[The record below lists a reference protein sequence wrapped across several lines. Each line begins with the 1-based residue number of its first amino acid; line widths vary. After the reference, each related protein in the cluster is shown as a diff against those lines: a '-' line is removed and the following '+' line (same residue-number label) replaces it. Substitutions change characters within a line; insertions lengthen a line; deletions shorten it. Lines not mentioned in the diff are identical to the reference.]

1 MKKNIEYYIK
11 LPYKTIII
19 PDPYGGF
26 FVKVE
31 ELEGCMS
38 QGETEEEA
46 LKNIKEAKELWLETA
61 IERNIKIPEPEMEEY
76 SGKFVLRLPKSLHRK
91 LANAAKKD
99 NSSLNQYINYLL
111 SERNQLCEIKNLI
124 DKRIADIK
132 IIKSE
137 IEWLKSKSQMQTNL
151 EWQHDFDQH
160 PYEFYGE
167 KNWKFEEKLQ

>member
-1 MKKNIEYYIK
+1 MKKNIEYYMK

-61 IERNIKIPEPEMEEY
+61 IEMNIKIPEPEIEEY
-76 SGKFVLRLPKSLHRK
+76 SGKFVLRLPRSLHRK
-91 LANAAKKD
+91 LANAAKKN

-111 SERNQLCEIKNLI
+111 SERNQLCEVKNLI
-124 DKRIADIK
+124 DERIEDIK
-132 IIKSE
+132 IVKSE
-137 IEWLKSKSQMQTNL
+137 FEWLKSIPQTQTNV
-151 EWQHDFDQH
+151 EWQYDFDQNL
-160 PYEFYGE
+160 YEPYGE
-167 KNWKFEEKLQ
+167 KNWKYEEKLQ